1 MAMNF
6 SANDII
12 VKDLNLKKKKSDKG
26 NKQSISGLPNG
37 QLGVSASKAL
47 TVPQLF

>member
-6 SANDII
+6 STANDII
-12 VKDLNLKKKKSDKG
+12 VKDLNLKKKSDKG

>member
-1 MAMNF
+1 MNF

-12 VKDLNLKKKKSDKG
+12 VKDLNFKKKKKSDKG